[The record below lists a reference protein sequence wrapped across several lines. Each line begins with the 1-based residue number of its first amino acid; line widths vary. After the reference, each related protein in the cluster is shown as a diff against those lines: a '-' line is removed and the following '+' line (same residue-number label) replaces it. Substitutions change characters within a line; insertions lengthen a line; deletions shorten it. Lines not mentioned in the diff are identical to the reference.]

1 MKILAIGAHPDDI
14 EIFMYGLLCL
24 FKQKNYNLNLLV
36 VTDGSRGGTK
46 FKNLKK
52 IRADESLK
60 ALKKIGIPKFLNLPD
75 GELGLNIS
83 HKTELK
89 LTIDNISPDLIITHY
104 KKDYHSDHRI
114 LSNYVK
120 NIAGHNIPVLYCDTM
135 MGINF
140 KPNIYFDIT
149 DCFKEKSDAIL
160 CHESQNPKRFVKLAK
175 LMNSYRSAQCNANFS
190 SYAEAYY
197 FKPSFPFTDISSI
210 LPKNVKIKK
219 FDIDRKFGF
228 L

>member
-24 FKQKNYNLNLLV
+24 FKQKNYDLNLLIA
-36 VTDGSRGGTK
+36 TDGSSGGTK

-52 IRADESLK
+52 MRAEESID
-60 ALKKIGIPKFLNLPD
+60 ALKKIGVPEFLNLPD
-75 GELGLNIS
+75 GKLGLDIS
-83 HKTELK
+83 HKIELK
-89 LTIDNISPDLIITHY
+89 LLIDRISPNLIITHY
-104 KKDYHSDHRI
+104 KEDYHSDHRI

-120 NIAGHNIPVLYCDTM
+120 DIAGHNIPVLYCDTM

-149 DCFKEKSDAIL
+149 DHFKEKSRAIL
-160 CHESQNPKRFVKLAK
+160 CHKSQNPKRFVKLAE
-175 LMNSYRSAQCNANFS
+175 LMNSYRSAQCNAKFG
-190 SYAEAYY
+190 SYAEGYY
-197 FKPSFPFTDISSI
+197 FKPSFPFVDIKSI
-210 LPKNVKIKK
+210 LPNNVKIKK
-219 FDIDRKFGF
+219 FDIDENLGF